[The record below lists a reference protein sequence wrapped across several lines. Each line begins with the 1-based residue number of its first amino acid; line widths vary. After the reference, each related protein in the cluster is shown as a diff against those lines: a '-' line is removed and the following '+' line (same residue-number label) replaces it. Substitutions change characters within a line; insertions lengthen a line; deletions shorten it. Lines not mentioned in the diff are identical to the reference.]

1 MRATQRRLVGR
12 QVVFQ
17 TDEEVLGHLRFD
29 VIGPGPQRV
38 FAERL
43 DDAVHRA
50 LVAQRADGT
59 IHRPAK
65 RLSDDSNT
73 DNTFPDDT
81 NRGGTGQL
89 TTSPAMS
96 RPSAEM
102 RAESDFRDV
111 ASG

>member
-1 MRATQRRLVGR
+1 MAAMILFPAIDLKDGQCVRLLRGDMAAATVYN
-12 QVVFQ
+12 V
-17 TDEEVLGHLRFD
+17 D
-29 VIGPGPQRV
+29 P
-38 FAERL
+38 A
-43 DDAVHRA
+43 
-50 LVAQRADGT
+50 AQA
-59 IHRPAK
+59 
-65 RLSDDSNT
+65 LSDDSKT